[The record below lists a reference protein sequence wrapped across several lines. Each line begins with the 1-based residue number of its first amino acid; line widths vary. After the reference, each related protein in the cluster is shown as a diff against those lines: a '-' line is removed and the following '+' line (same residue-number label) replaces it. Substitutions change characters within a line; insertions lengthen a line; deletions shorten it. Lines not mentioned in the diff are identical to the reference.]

1 MVLKYVQMMVLDIL
15 VLELQVAFAT
25 STPVVTHVTGLET
38 WKQSR
43 GKEFHGNLVSWNC
56 GILYNKCSNVFA
68 LVGKWICVLSLN
80 IA

>member
-43 GKEFHGNLVSWNC
+43 GKEFHGNLVS
-56 GILYNKCSNVFA
+56 
-68 LVGKWICVLSLN
+68 
-80 IA
+80 